1 MTIAEL
7 ETRRDGILQAIKKIE
22 NGAQEYRIGTRTV
35 QRADLATLYAEYR
48 MVSKEI
54 DLIARPGTTVAFLR
68 RRR

>member
-1 MTIAEL
+1 MTAAEM
-7 ETRRDGILQAIKKIE
+7 EIRRDGILRAINKIE

-48 MVSKEI
+48 TVSDEI
-54 DLIARPGTTVAFLR
+54 ERRERPSATVAFLR